1 MPDVTENP
9 HPETEPN
16 HPAQARAARPDDGP
30 APAAGPIAHAAPHPN
45 PGTERAGSLPEG
57 TLEFGLHTFGDVTH
71 SLDGRPLDHPEV
83 LRNLVAEGVLA
94 DQSGVDVLGIGEHHR
109 PDYSVSSPETVL
121 SAIASKT
128 GHLKLISAVT
138 VLSSDDP
145 VRVYQRFATLDA
157 VSDGRAEVSL
167 GRGSFIESFPLF
179 GYDLQDYERLFE
191 EKLDLFAQLR
201 TEGPVTWQGTTR
213 AALQRQSVF
222 PTTAHEHGLPT
233 WVAVGGTPASVV
245 RAAKHGMGLELAI
258 IGGAPERFAPFA
270 QLYRRS
276 IDEFG
281 HEARRVAVHSHGFVA
296 ETDER
301 AAEMYYPHWE
311 AAIRKLGAER
321 GWPAPSP
328 IQFRQEIEHG
338 ALHLGSPET
347 VARKIAR
354 SVTALGASRFGMKY
368 GNGSLPHEYMMGSI
382 ELYGSRV
389 KPLVLDMLAGS

>member
-1 MPDVTENP
+1 MTEIPPAGATNRP
-9 HPETEPN
+9 
-16 HPAQARAARPDDGP
+16 PAQA
-30 APAAGPIAHAAPHPN
+30 APQPN
-45 PGTERAGSLPEG
+45 PSTDRADSLPEG
-57 TLEFGLHTFGDVTH
+57 TVEFGLHTFGDVTH
-71 SLDGRPLDHPEV
+71 SLDGRPLEHPEV
-83 LRNLVAEGVLA
+83 LRNVVAEGVLA
-94 DQSGVDVLGIGEHHR
+94 DASGVDVFGIGEHHR
-109 PDYSVSSPETVL
+109 PDYAVSSPETVL
-121 SAIASKT
+121 AALAGRT
-128 GHLKLISAVT
+128 EHLKLISAVT

-157 VSDGRAEVSL
+157 VSGGRAEVSL

-191 EKLDLFAQLR
+191 EKLELFARLR
-201 TEGPVTWQGTTR
+201 TEAPVTWQGTTR
-213 AALQRQSVF
+213 APLQRQSVF
-222 PTTAHEHGLPT
+222 PTTAHEHGLPA

-245 RAAKHGMGLELAI
+245 RAARHGMGLELAI

-276 IDEFG
+276 LEESG
-281 HEARRVAVHSHGFVA
+281 TAARRVAVHSHGFVA

-301 AAEMYYPHWE
+301 AAELYYPHWE
-311 AAIRKLGAER
+311 AALRTLGAER

-354 SVTALGASRFGMKY
+354 SITALGASRFGMKY
-368 GNGSLPHEYMMGSI
+368 GNGSLPHEYMMDSI
-382 ELYGSRV
+382 ELYGTRV
-389 KPLVLDMLAGS
+389 KPLVLDMLSGS